1 MFVVIEGIDGSGK
14 TYSAR
19 KLVQLLREYGEEAM
33 FTYEPYKA
41 KQLNN
46 YGLEHNLPQEYFLGL
61 MVADRAY
68 HVQTVIEPALQA
80 GVHVIC
86 DRFVYSNI
94 AYQGYG
100 GLDIDTIVELNK
112 IATRGLE
119 PDIVFYLNIPPK
131 RALKNIIERDGTP
144 SMDLDFIER
153 VANGY
158 KQLAKQYNNWVIID
172 AVDNWD
178 QKEDIMADYIIRAL
192 NKL

>member
-100 GLDIDTIVELNK
+100 GWV
-112 IATRGLE
+112 RYRYYCG
-119 PDIVFYLNIPPK
+119 
-131 RALKNIIERDGTP
+131 
-144 SMDLDFIER
+144 
-153 VANGY
+153 
-158 KQLAKQYNNWVIID
+158 AKQNSYARTRTRYCV
-172 AVDNWD
+172 
-178 QKEDIMADYIIRAL
+178 L
-192 NKL
+192 S